1 MKIGAIDLMM
11 EHWGRERPDLDS
23 SSLGVLAR
31 VSRLARA
38 AEENAAVLLQRF
50 NLSEVEF
57 LLLAAIRTAPDQRPA
72 PRDLLDTL
80 MVTSGGLT
88 NRIDRLEAAGLVG
101 RTANPEDR
109 RGIRLQLT
117 DAGRQ
122 LVDQVTTA
130 YVENQNDVLDAALR
144 EDERDTLTRLLRKL
158 LASLS
163 VDDRPPIGDT
173 RETRPRPGRPARPR
187 HGQVSGG
194 TATTADQPGAA
205 LAPPPP
211 SR

>member
-144 EDERDTLTRLLRKL
+144 EDERDTLARLLRKL

>member
-130 YVENQNDVLDAALR
+130 YVENQNDVLNAALR

>member
-1 MKIGAIDLMM
+1 MKTGAIDLMM
-11 EHWGRERPDLDS
+11 EHWGRERPDLDA

-38 AEENAAVLLQRF
+38 AEENAATLLGQF

-57 LLLAAIRTAPDQRPA
+57 LLLAAIRTAPEQRPA

-88 NRIDRLEAAGLVG
+88 NRIDRLETAGFVE
-101 RTANPEDR
+101 RIANPDDR

-130 YVENQNDVLDAALR
+130 YVENQNRVLNAALR
-144 EDERDTLTRLLRKL
+144 EDERDALAGLLRKL

-163 VDDRPPIGDT
+163 AVGDALGSDV
-173 RETRPRPGRPARPR
+173 PRAPPGRQESVVKPR
-187 HGQVSGG
+187 V
-194 TATTADQPGAA
+194 
-205 LAPPPP
+205 AP
-211 SR
+211 

>member
-1 MKIGAIDLMM
+1 MKTGPIDLMI

-31 VSRLARA
+31 VSRLART
-38 AEENAAVLLQRF
+38 AEENAALLLHRF

-88 NRIDRLEAAGLVG
+88 NRIDRLEADGLVE

-117 DAGRQ
+117 DAGRE
-122 LVDQVTTA
+122 LVDEVTTE
-130 YVENQNDVLDAALR
+130 YVTNQNRVLDAALQ
-144 EDERDTLTRLLRKL
+144 DEERLVLARLLRKL
-158 LASLS
+158 LASLA
-163 VDDRPPIGDT
+163 VDDRPPVGDT

-194 TATTADQPGAA
+194 TATTSDQPGAA
-205 LAPPPP
+205 LAPAPP

>member
-1 MKIGAIDLMM
+1 MKTGPIDLMI

-23 SSLGVLAR
+23 SSLGVLGR

-38 AEENAAVLLQRF
+38 AEENTAVLLRHF
-50 NLSEVEF
+50 ELSEVEF
-57 LLLAAIRTAPDQRPA
+57 LLLAAIRTAPDQHPA
-72 PRDLLDTL
+72 PRDLLESL

-88 NRIDRLEAAGLVG
+88 NRIDRLEAAGLIERVP
-101 RTANPEDR
+101 NPEDR

-122 LVDQVTTA
+122 LVDEVTTA
-130 YVENQNDVLDAALR
+130 YVENQNKVLNGALR
-144 EDERDTLTRLLRKL
+144 EDERDTLARLLRKL
-158 LASLS
+158 LASLA
-163 VDDRPPIGDT
+163 VDDRPPVGDT

-194 TATTADQPGAA
+194 TATTSDQPGAA
-205 LAPPPP
+205 LAPAPP

>member
-1 MKIGAIDLMM
+1 MSTIDLMM

-31 VSRLARA
+31 ISRLARA
-38 AEENAAVLLQRF
+38 AEENAAALLSEF

-72 PRDLLDTL
+72 PHDLLDTL

-88 NRIDRLEAAGLVG
+88 NRIDRLEAAGLVE
-101 RTANPEDR
+101 RTADPEDR

-117 DAGRQ
+117 DSGRA
-122 LVDQVTTA
+122 LVDEVTTE
-130 YVENQNDVLDAALR
+130 YVANQNKVLDAALQ
-144 EDERDTLTRLLRKL
+144 EDERLALARLLRKL

-163 VDDRPPIGDT
+163 VDGEPRLGDASAS
-173 RETRPRPGRPARPR
+173 RPRPGRPARPR
-187 HGQVSGG
+187 HGQPGIR
-194 TATTADQPGAA
+194 TATAGDQLRGV
-205 LAPPPP
+205 LTAPPPG
-211 SR
+211 R

>member
-1 MKIGAIDLMM
+1 MKTGPIDLMI

-38 AEENAAVLLQRF
+38 AEENAALLLHRF

-88 NRIDRLEAAGLVG
+88 NRIDRLEAGGLVE

-117 DAGRQ
+117 DAGRE
-122 LVDQVTTA
+122 LVDEVTTE
-130 YVENQNDVLDAALR
+130 YVTNQNRVLDAALQ
-144 EDERDTLTRLLRKL
+144 DEERLVLARLLRKL
-158 LASLS
+158 LASIA
-163 VDDRPPIGDT
+163 VDDEARPGDASGA
-173 RETRPRPGRPARPR
+173 RRGPGRPARPR
-187 HGQVSGG
+187 PGQPGAGSAAAV
-194 TATTADQPGAA
+194 DQPGEAPMS
-205 LAPPPP
+205 PPPG
-211 SR
+211 R

>member
-57 LLLAAIRTAPDQRPA
+57 LLLAAVRTAPDQHPA
-72 PRDLLDTL
+72 PRDLLGTL

-88 NRIDRLEAAGLVG
+88 NRIDRLEAAGLIERV
-101 RTANPEDR
+101 ANPEDR

-117 DAGRQ
+117 DAGRA
-122 LVDQVTTA
+122 LVDEVTTE
-130 YVENQNDVLDAALR
+130 YVANQNEVLDAVLQ
-144 EDERDTLTRLLRKL
+144 EDERKVLARLLRKL
-158 LASLS
+158 LLSLS
-163 VDDRPPIGDT
+163 VDDEPRLGDASAS
-173 RETRPRPGRPARPR
+173 RPRPGRPARPR
-187 HGQVSGG
+187 HGQPGTI
-194 TATTADQPGAA
+194 TATAGDQPRRV

>member
-1 MKIGAIDLMM
+1 MSTIDLMM
-11 EHWGRERPDLDS
+11 EHWGRERPDLDA

-31 VSRLARA
+31 ISRLARA
-38 AEENAAVLLQRF
+38 AEENAAALLSEF

-88 NRIDRLEAAGLVG
+88 NRIDRLEAAGLVE
-101 RTANPEDR
+101 RTADPEDR

-117 DAGRQ
+117 DSGRA
-122 LVDQVTTA
+122 LVDEVTTE
-130 YVENQNDVLDAALR
+130 YVANQNKVLDAALQ
-144 EDERDTLTRLLRKL
+144 EDERLALARLLRKL

-163 VDDRPPIGDT
+163 VDGEPRLGDASAS
-173 RETRPRPGRPARPR
+173 RPRPGRPARPR
-187 HGQVSGG
+187 HGQPGIR
-194 TATTADQPGAA
+194 TATAGDQPRGV
-205 LAPPPP
+205 LTAPPPG
-211 SR
+211 R

>member
-1 MKIGAIDLMM
+1 MSAIDLMM
-11 EHWGRERPDLDS
+11 LHWGRERPDLDA
-23 SSLGVLAR
+23 SSLGVLGR
-31 VSRLARA
+31 ISRLARA
-38 AEENAAVLLQRF
+38 AEENAAALLRHF
-50 NLSEVEF
+50 ELSEVEF
-57 LLLAAIRTAPDQRPA
+57 LLLAAIRTAPDQHPA
-72 PRDLLDTL
+72 PRDLLDSL

-88 NRIDRLEAAGLVG
+88 NRIDRLEAAGLIE
-101 RTANPEDR
+101 RAANPEDR

-130 YVENQNDVLDAALR
+130 YVENQNKVLNAALR
-144 EDERDTLTRLLRKL
+144 EDERETLARLLRKL

-163 VDDRPPIGDT
+163 VDDRPPVEDT

-194 TATTADQPGAA
+194 AATTADQPGAA